1 MHSGVVSLSSSPSD
15 FQPSSMSSAKP
26 TLISA
31 EAGTSISYQGVPFIV
46 EMGLGVPIHH
56 HWHWSFDG
64 SLRLTSTHQEKGRDH
79 LGKFTALESTYA
91 DRDGPLV
98 RQQLKT
104 YEDNASLVVEAT
116 ALRDLQG
123 TALADSF
130 FNTTFNAPVIRLAEG
145 SLWVPEDLL
154 WCPSSSERFK
164 ACGYCSRVGALTKTL
179 CR

>member
-1 MHSGVVSLSSSPSD
+1 
-15 FQPSSMSSAKP
+15 MSSGKP

-46 EMGLGVPIHH
+46 EVGLGVPIHH

-64 SLRLTSTHQEKGRDH
+64 SLRPESNHQEKGRDQ
-79 LGKFTALESTYA
+79 LGNFTALVFTYW
-91 DRDGPLV
+91 DQRGPMV
-98 RQQLKT
+98 RQRLKT

-154 WCPSSSERFK
+154 WCPSCSERF
-164 ACGYCSRVGALTKTL
+164 
-179 CR
+179 